1 MTSGIPKS
9 NDEIAVSHGPHP
21 TNYKTQGFWQAVNS
35 RHSVALALPTITG
48 PLARRL
54 RVAPRLTAAQ
64 AAKPATVTAA
74 PGTEP
79 SLGSSLKP
87 IFHSQTMSNSH
98 MFDPKCHWN
107 PLESIGTSSQSE
119 KMIEHVHAEKIGNPM
134 RTPSPPTSQP
144 APLDPPV
151 TLRRTVLASCARVV
165 TVGVAPGLMT
175 VKAGAKA
182 MATHKARRTLRA
194 ERGLSCLELG
204 GRSGSHD
211 LEVYIIRY
219 IIV

>member
-1 MTSGIPKS
+1 
-9 NDEIAVSHGPHP
+9 
-21 TNYKTQGFWQAVNS
+21 
-35 RHSVALALPTITG
+35 
-48 PLARRL
+48 
-54 RVAPRLTAAQ
+54 
-64 AAKPATVTAA
+64 
-74 PGTEP
+74 
-79 SLGSSLKP
+79 
-87 IFHSQTMSNSH
+87 
-98 MFDPKCHWN
+98 
-107 PLESIGTSSQSE
+107 
-119 KMIEHVHAEKIGNPM
+119 
-134 RTPSPPTSQP
+134 
-144 APLDPPV
+144 
-151 TLRRTVLASCARVV
+151 VLASCARVV